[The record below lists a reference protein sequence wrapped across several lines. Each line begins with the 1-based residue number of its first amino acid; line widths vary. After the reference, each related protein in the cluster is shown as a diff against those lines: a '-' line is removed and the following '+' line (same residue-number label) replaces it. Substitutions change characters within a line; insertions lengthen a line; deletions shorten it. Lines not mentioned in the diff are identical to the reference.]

1 MQELQVLNLKG
12 DITLDSRIVSDM
24 IEKEHSELLKDI
36 RKYIQYFNEGEIPH
50 VDFFLESQY
59 VDKKNQERP
68 NYQITKKGCEFLA
81 HKLTGQKGTIFTA
94 KYINAFEDLKQG
106 TNKLQDSELIKT
118 IVTSQQNMMSMIAML
133 TQTVNVLSKTLPTEN
148 TNRIPVNTSNHIQNN
163 TEIQELINNQGYKL
177 TSKLLTLPRELL
189 DIVDILLSQEDRNFS
204 YISRYLKSKGHDIS
218 FAAVSRYYH
227 KYFKGVK

>member
-1 MQELQVLNLKG
+1 MQELQVLNLKN
-12 DITLDSRIVSDM
+12 DITLDSRLVSEMLDKKHSDLLRD
-24 IEKEHSELLKDI
+24 IET
-36 RKYIQYFNEGEIPH
+36 YIQYFSENADLRSQ
-50 VDFFLESQY
+50 DFFIKSSY
-59 VDKKNQERP
+59 KVNGNNKTYK

-177 TSKLLTLPRELL
+177 TSKLLTLPQG
-189 DIVDILLSQEDRNFS
+189 SWT
-204 YISRYLKSKGHDIS
+204 
-218 FAAVSRYYH
+218 
-227 KYFKGVK
+227 